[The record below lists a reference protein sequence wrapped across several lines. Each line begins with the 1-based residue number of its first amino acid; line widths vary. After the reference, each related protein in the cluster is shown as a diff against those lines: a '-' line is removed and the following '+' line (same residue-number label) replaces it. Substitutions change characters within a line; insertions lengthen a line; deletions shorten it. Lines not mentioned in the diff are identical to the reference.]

1 MVSDRQ
7 FYSIKD
13 HIDLYQ
19 IDFTSQYD
27 KLATKLD
34 QYQATFTSQHE
45 EIMTYLHSMLP
56 PPSSQP

>member
-45 EIMTYLHSMLP
+45 EIFTKAYLGS
-56 PPSSQP
+56 